1 MKYLCLG
8 YHDENAL
15 RAMTPLER
23 IALFDESRAYN
34 DRLRRTGHFV
44 EGKSLQGRQA
54 TITLRFE
61 KGHVSV
67 AEGPFA
73 RSKEQLGGL
82 MVLEARDLNQAIQ
95 LLSQLPSM
103 RPGGCLEIR
112 PIEDCSNTGED
123 P

>member
-8 YHDENAL
+8 YHDETVL

-23 IALFDESRAYN
+23 STLLEESRAYN
-34 DRLRRTGHFV
+34 ERLRRNGHFV
-44 EGKSLQGRQA
+44 EGKSLQGSLA
-54 TITLRFE
+54 AVTLRFE
-61 KGHVSV
+61 DGRVSV

-82 MVLEARDLNQAIQ
+82 MVVEARDLNQAIQ
-95 LLSQLPSM
+95 LLSQLPGM

-112 PIEDCSNTGED
+112 PLDETALPGDNL
-123 P
+123 